1 MNRKILS
8 SYYHELTPPLIRKQI
23 DKIFRDY
30 PSWYFKGEY
39 QNWDEA
45 RAASSG
51 YDDQVI
57 LNKVLTAI
65 LKVKSGEVACEKD
78 SVTFDTVQYSWPL
91 LANLMW
97 VAAKNNGTLSVLDFG
112 GALGST
118 YYQNKK
124 YLDTVPI
131 LSWNIVEQ
139 KNYVEAGKDKIAF
152 ESLRFYETI
161 DQCVAENKI
170 NVAIFSGVL
179 DFLENPYVILRKVLE
194 LNIKYIIIDR
204 SVFLKKDFDFLSDKI
219 VLQVVKPII
228 FPAKLPVRILS
239 FLKMKEFL
247 EDEWQM
253 KIIEEFDAIG
263 GEGEDWKFKGF
274 LVSKD

>member
-8 SYYHELTPPLIRKQI
+8 SYYQELTPPLIRKQI
-23 DKIFRDY
+23 DKIFRGH

-65 LKVKSGEVACEKD
+65 LKVKSGEVACERD

-97 VAAKNNGTLSVLDFG
+97 VAAKNNGALSVLDFG

-124 YLDTVPI
+124 YLDTIPI
-131 LSWNIVEQ
+131 LHWNIVEQ
-139 KNYVEAGKDKIAF
+139 KNYVEAGKDKIASK
-152 ESLRFYETI
+152 SLRFYETI
-161 DQCVAENKI
+161 NQCAAENKI

-179 DFLENPYVILRKVLE
+179 DFLEDPYLILR
-194 LNIKYIIIDR
+194 
-204 SVFLKKDFDFLSDKI
+204 
-219 VLQVVKPII
+219 
-228 FPAKLPVRILS
+228 
-239 FLKMKEFL
+239 
-247 EDEWQM
+247 
-253 KIIEEFDAIG
+253 
-263 GEGEDWKFKGF
+263 
-274 LVSKD
+274 